1 VENPA
6 SRASRE
12 LSGGRARHGAH
23 GPLVA
28 GAVVAAAL
36 FAATAA
42 SGAQAPAQC
51 IVDTLTAGFPP
62 QWLGTHVGQITID
75 ARNVAEGG
83 GTARAIL
90 RGLHWPTQLRIASNE
105 LSFAPGDL
113 VDSLEVLESV
123 RRLRATQLFTDVL
136 LEGRRCDGTTDF
148 TVWTRDAWSLRA
160 DGRANGGDSRLSLAE
175 VNLLGSARS
184 LVLQVED
191 VNDRRSFNL
200 GLVEPYLFNS
210 RFRASGLLRT
220 YTDGRSWNWSLRT
233 REGSPRDP
241 WRIVGLGQQ
250 ARRFVNDSVATTL
263 TDVTRRSEML
273 TVAKLVLLEPEAAWA
288 IIGGVEHERSDIAVL
303 RFKAALGRPDVR
315 RQFVAPLIGINRRS
329 MRFGAIDWLV
339 PGQPRA
345 ELPLGLEGEVVVGYG
360 LEANSRTDITHFD
373 GWVGTTAMLRSTTV
387 FTADLWAS
395 GYWNRDSVSNGNL
408 RFLGAVYDRAWRGI
422 WLLRGSFERLYNPDP
437 DVFALTTVDPFLRT
451 LAPNSRLAEIAS
463 SITLERSVHLY
474 SSEGRWALDGA
485 LFSTYFDRHRLINSM
500 AQTETNLHATIAGFG
515 LRRILNQPTQAPIRL
530 DVARVLYNSR
540 TTRDRWFVVLSTA
553 AWLSNDRTRS
563 GARENA
569 R

>member
-1 VENPA
+1 MA
-6 SRASRE
+6 A
-12 LSGGRARHGAH
+12 G
-23 GPLVA
+23 LVA
-28 GAVVAAAL
+28 S
-36 FAATAA
+36 TAS
-42 SGAQAPAQC
+42 SGAQTAAAC
-51 IVDTLTAGFPP
+51 AVDTLTAGFPP
-62 QWLGTHVGQITID
+62 EWLGTHVGQITIN

-83 GTARAIL
+83 GTARQIL
-90 RGLHWPTQLRIASNE
+90 RALHWPTQLRITSNE

-113 VDSLEVLESV
+113 VDSLEILESV
-123 RRLRATQLFTDVL
+123 RRLRQTQLFTEVL

-175 VNLLGSARS
+175 VNLFGSARG
-184 LVLQVED
+184 LTLQVED

-210 RFRASGLLRT
+210 RFRASTLLRT

-241 WRIVGLGQQ
+241 WRMGALGQQ
-250 ARRFVNDSVATTL
+250 ARRFANDSVAKTL
-263 TDVTRRSEML
+263 TDVTRRSEAL
-273 TVAKLVLLEPEAAWA
+273 TVAKLVHLDPDVAWA

-303 RFKAALGRPDVR
+303 RFKAALGRPEVR

-360 LEANSRTDITHFD
+360 VEANSRTDITHFD
-373 GWVGTTAMLRSTTV
+373 AWVGTTTMLRSTTV
-387 FTADLWAS
+387 FTGDLWAS
-395 GYWNRDSVSNGNL
+395 GYWNRDSVSNGNV
-408 RFLGAVYDRAWRGI
+408 RFSGAVYDRAWRGI

-437 DVFALTTVDPFLRT
+437 DVFALTTVDPCLRT

-463 SITLERSVHLY
+463 SATLERSVHMY

-485 LFSTYFDRHRLINSM
+485 VFSTYFDRHRLINSKT
-500 AQTETNLHATIAGFG
+500 QTETNLHATILGFG
-515 LRRILNQPTQAPIRL
+515 FRRILNQPTQAPIRL
-530 DVARVLYNSR
+530 DIARALYNSK
-540 TTRDRWFVVLSTA
+540 TTPDRWFVVLSTVP
-553 AWLSNDRTRS
+553 WISNDRVRS
-563 GARENA
+563 GASENA